1 MFILYIEQQRDVGEF
16 VSETA
21 EFALRAAEHID
32 ILTYNRI
39 EYDKL
44 TEFQKKIINRVH
56 SRLTAF
62 EMEND
67 EMITSFLQ
75 SYSLNGVSM
84 GFGENWNL
92 RVVGGVAIPTDI
104 YALLKSTGLCY
115 PAI

>member
-1 MFILYIEQQRDVGEF
+1 MFISYIEQQKDMG
-16 VSETA
+16 

-44 TEFQKKIINRVH
+44 TEFQKKVINRVH

-62 EMEND
+62 EKENED
-67 EMITSFLQ
+67 MITSFLQ
-75 SYSLNGVSM
+75 SYSLNGASM
-84 GFGENWNL
+84 TIGESWNL
-92 RVVGGVAIPTDI
+92 RVVCGVAIPTDI

>member
-1 MFILYIEQQRDVGEF
+1 MFISYIEQQNDVGEF
-16 VSETA
+16 E
-21 EFALRAAEHID
+21 LRAAEHID

-62 EMEND
+62 ETEND
-67 EMITSFLQ
+67 DMINSFLQ

-92 RVVGGVAIPTDI
+92 RVVGGVAISTDI

>member
-1 MFILYIEQQRDVGEF
+1 MFISYIEQQKDVGKFE
-16 VSETA
+16 
-21 EFALRAAEHID
+21 LRAAEHID

-39 EYDKL
+39 NYDKL
-44 TEFQKKIINRVH
+44 TEFQKMIINRVH

-62 EMEND
+62 EKEND
-67 EMITSFLQ
+67 DMITSFLQ

-84 GFGENWNL
+84 GFGGNWNL
-92 RVVGGVAIPTDI
+92 RVIGGVAIPTDI

>member
-1 MFILYIEQQRDVGEF
+1 MFISYIEQQNNVGEF
-16 VSETA
+16 E
-21 EFALRAAEHID
+21 LRAAEHID

-39 EYDKL
+39 EYDEL
-44 TEFQKKIINRVH
+44 TDFQKKIIGRVH

-62 EMEND
+62 EKEND